1 MRLEKSQARG
11 NKAGLA
17 GRCGGPVPELKS
29 ILAPVSPEIAK
40 VNKRLSEAMPSDK
53 KLVKLSAAVG
63 HVLGKQ
69 GKCLRPAL
77 VLLSCGLCGEEP
89 SQAVEYAS
97 VMELIHIG
105 SLVLDDL
112 LDGSELRR
120 GRKTI
125 NSRWGEQTA
134 LLAGTHLLLEV
145 AGRIA
150 LDIEPARKLLIG
162 TLETMFRGEALQFQS
177 QGDFKLGEETY
188 MEIIRGKSAS
198 LMSACCGM
206 GAVAAGDG
214 KREKLLGEFGLEM
227 GIAFQIRDDVLDL
240 VANGGKLG
248 KELGSDLR
256 DARMTLPLI
265 HCAKVSS
272 AGERRFLKS
281 VFGSNNGRKIDVKRV
296 EELVRS
302 SESINYSMEIAR
314 GFARKALSR
323 LESFEESEYR
333 DALAALCRFAVER
346 DY

>member
-1 MRLEKSQARG
+1 MRLEKQRSISDRTRLSGGRG
-11 NKAGLA
+11 NS
-17 GRCGGPVPELKS
+17 VPELES
-29 ILAPVSPEIAK
+29 ILKPVSAEIELAK
-40 VNKRLSEAMPSDK
+40 KRLSEAMPSEK

-89 SQAVEYAS
+89 EQAVEYAA
-97 VMELIHIG
+97 VMELIHVG

-125 NSRWGEQTA
+125 NARWGEQTA

-145 AGRIA
+145 ASRIA
-150 LDIEPARKLLIG
+150 LDIEPARKLLIR
-162 TLETMFRGEALQFQS
+162 TLDTMFRGEALQFQS
-177 QGDFKLGEETY
+177 QGDFKLGEDTY

-198 LMSACCGM
+198 LMSSCCGM
-206 GAVAAGDG
+206 GAIAAGDG
-214 KREKLLGEFGLEM
+214 ARQQIMSEFGLEM
-227 GIAFQIRDDVLDL
+227 GIAFQIRDDILDL
-240 VANGGKLG
+240 VASRGKLG

-265 HCAKVSS
+265 HCARVST
-272 AGERRFLKS
+272 AKERRFLKS

-296 EELVRS
+296 EELVKS
-302 SESINYSMEIAR
+302 SDSIAYSMKIADR
-314 GFARKALSR
+314 FAEKALAR
-323 LESFEESEYR
+323 LESFEDSIYR

>member
-1 MRLEKSQARG
+1 MRLEKARIIGEGAGLSSGERLSAPGLGSILEPVSAEIEQVKKRISQA
-11 NKAGLA
+11 
-17 GRCGGPVPELKS
+17 VP
-29 ILAPVSPEIAK
+29 
-40 VNKRLSEAMPSDK
+40 SEK

-77 VLLSCGLCGEEP
+77 VLLSCGACGEDP
-89 SQAVEYAS
+89 AQAVEYAA

-125 NSRWGEQTA
+125 NARWGEQTA

-150 LDIEPARKLLIG
+150 LDIEPARRLLIR

-177 QGDFKLGEETY
+177 QGDFKLGEDIY

-198 LMSACCGM
+198 LMSSCCGM
-206 GAVAAGDG
+206 GAIAAGDG
-214 KREKLLGEFGLEM
+214 AREKLMGEFGLEM
-227 GIAFQIRDDVLDL
+227 GVAFQIRDDVLDL
-240 VANGGKLG
+240 VASRGKLG

-265 HCAKVSS
+265 HCAREST
-272 AGERRFLKS
+272 ARERRFLKS

-302 SESINYSMEIAR
+302 RDSIEYSMKIADR
-314 GFARKALSR
+314 YAKKALAR

-333 DALAALCRFAVER
+333 DALAALCRFAVVR

>member
-1 MRLEKSQARG
+1 MRLEKPRSIG
-11 NKAGLA
+11 EKAGLA
-17 GRCGGPVPELKS
+17 RGLVPELDS
-29 ILAPVSPEIAK
+29 ILEPVSAEIERAK
-40 VNKRLSEAMPSDK
+40 KRLSEAMPSEK
-53 KLVKLSAAVG
+53 KLFKLSAAVG

-77 VLLSCGLCGEEP
+77 VLLSCGLCGEDP
-89 SQAVEYAS
+89 ARAVEYAA

-125 NSRWGEQTA
+125 NARWGEQTA

-145 AGRIA
+145 ASRIA
-150 LDIEPARKLLIG
+150 LDIEPARKLLIR
-162 TLETMFRGEALQFQS
+162 TLDTMFRGEALQFQS
-177 QGDFKLGEETY
+177 QGDFKLGEDTY

-198 LMSACCGM
+198 LMSSCCGM
-206 GAVAAGDG
+206 GAIAAGDDARQELMG
-214 KREKLLGEFGLEM
+214 DFGLEM

-240 VANGGKLG
+240 VASRGKLG

-256 DARMTLPLI
+256 DARMTLPVI
-265 HCAKVSS
+265 HCARVST
-272 AGERRFLKS
+272 AKERRFLKS
-281 VFGSNNGRKIDVKRV
+281 VFGSNNGSKIDVKQV

-302 SESINYSMEIAR
+302 RDSIAYSMKIADR
-314 GFARKALSR
+314 FAEKALSR
-323 LESFEESEYR
+323 LESFEDSEYR
-333 DALAALCRFAVER
+333 DALTALCRFAVLR